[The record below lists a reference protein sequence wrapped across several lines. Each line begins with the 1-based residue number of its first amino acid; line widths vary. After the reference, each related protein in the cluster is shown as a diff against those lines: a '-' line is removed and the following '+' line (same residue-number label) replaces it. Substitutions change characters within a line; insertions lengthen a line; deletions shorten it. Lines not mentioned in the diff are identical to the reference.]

1 MELEKDDDSPNKAS
15 WIWGSSEEEEEEIM
29 KEKEPEMIES
39 SAISTTSKLN
49 QSTFSLD
56 PSQLA
61 DIYNCTSLLMGDNLQ
76 MHEEMDNDSVFF
88 DFSNFTTEEFLE
100 SSNDEEF
107 PQMHLTQLSD
117 EEHESIDE
125 YDYEYGCNSI
135 NYSKECDKLF
145 LPSGNL
151 DFGKDITLPFMML
164 PLSLQNCVSKNST
177 KAIKNLHPHALQVI
191 IFKNLIII
199 ADLFLL
205 KIFTKTVCFFYSLKI
220 C

>member
-1 MELEKDDDSPNKAS
+1 LTTFFLLIK
-15 WIWGSSEEEEEEIM
+15 
-29 KEKEPEMIES
+29 IE
-39 SAISTTSKLN
+39 
-49 QSTFSLD
+49 QTFHCYHFYNAQHGFKHYKSILK
-56 PSQLA
+56 PLLK
-61 DIYNCTSLLMGDNLQ
+61 IVLIFFFTHFIILRVNCTSLLMGDNLQ

-100 SSNDEEF
+100 SSSDEEF

-177 KAIKNLHPHALQVI
+177 KAIKNLHPYTLQVI